1 MAKPNR
7 ARLTQPDAP
16 VRPDAARAG
25 ARKHMSDSSK
35 TAYRRVLVL
44 ADGEKSDVSAL
55 VAELEPWLRPRVH
68 ELAIEVD
75 VRAFCK
81 ERQAQG
87 ARAPAPPDV
96 VVVLGGDGAILAAVR
111 AFASQPVPTIGL
123 NFGRVGYL
131 ASAETSHWQE
141 TLTELL
147 EGRTVLEPRMRVSA
161 ELSNA
166 GGARIQAVALNDVV
180 VTRGAYQGMLEVAL
194 KVGEH
199 WVTNYRADGLIVA
212 TPSGSTAYSLAAG
225 GPILAPAMQGFVVTP
240 ICPQALSHRPVVL
253 HTDSELSLTV
263 TRSIGLTTLV
273 VDGQGFFPMH
283 EGDSVKL
290 ARHPVPY
297 PLLARPGLDPFRR
310 LRDRLGWRGS
320 FEPDVFPGEV
330 GPGTREVDAGD
341 GGRL

>member
-1 MAKPNR
+1 VDY
-7 ARLTQPDAP
+7 Q
-16 VRPDAARAG
+16 
-25 ARKHMSDSSK
+25 
-35 TAYRRVLVL
+35 RVLVL
-44 ADGEKSDVSAL
+44 ADGEKSNVSAL
-55 VAELEPWLRPRVH
+55 VSDLEPWLRKRVR
-68 ELAIEVD
+68 ELSIQMD

-81 ERQAQG
+81 ERQATTS
-87 ARAPAPPDV
+87 RAGSPEAPVPDV
-96 VVVLGGDGAILAAVR
+96 VVVLGGDGAILASAR
-111 AFASQPVPTIGL
+111 AFAERPVPTIGL

-131 ASAETSHWQE
+131 ASAETHHWRE
-141 TLTELL
+141 TLTEVF
-147 EGRTVLEPRMRVSA
+147 EGRAVLEPRMRVLADLPSA
-161 ELSNA
+161 T
-166 GGARIQAVALNDVV
+166 GARIQAIAMNDVV

-194 KVGEH
+194 EVDGN

-240 ICPQALSHRPVVL
+240 ICPQSLSHRPVVM
-253 HTDSELSLTV
+253 DSDNQLSLTV
-263 TRSIGLTTLV
+263 TRSIGVTTVV

-283 EGDSVKL
+283 EGDTVKL

-297 PLLARPGLDPFRR
+297 PLLARPGLDPFKR

-330 GPGTREVDAGD
+330 GPGARDIDVGD